1 MDNEDISQFAND
13 QKQSILDLMQKSQ
26 KFVANFN
33 NETFR
38 KILDEEVR
46 LNTTQSQSHETIDPE
61 RPLLDSNILAS
72 LFRQKGLLDRLI
84 AKEQATEILYLQ
96 QSDFSEEQ
104 AIDVL
109 AKDFREKWVHNEH
122 DFIRDYLVAPAAI
135 LIVCVVASASFAK
148 AREKCSS
155 SDQEIEQNDPDQLPL
170 PLQEIITKIA
180 THSQFE
186 IPHQKSELFQQIYD
200 AIDTYESGDISKI
213 ISNADSK
220 VAIEMLKIL
229 SVYLTTTTLPLVF
242 AEQCLAGL
250 SLHESAQV
258 HQDAIKAGVIKGS
271 IVALCC
277 KFIAFKE
284 AEQKMSALFE
294 QDEAGKFI
302 LNAELF
308 EKFQNEYPKQ
318 AEKLL
323 NLSVE
328 YQQETSSAT
337 TTPLDSPRTGR
348 QEASPLMKGPTRQ
361 GQQ

>member
-1 MDNEDISQFAND
+1 
-13 QKQSILDLMQKSQ
+13 
-26 KFVANFN
+26 
-33 NETFR
+33 
-38 KILDEEVR
+38 
-46 LNTTQSQSHETIDPE
+46 
-61 RPLLDSNILAS
+61 
-72 LFRQKGLLDRLI
+72 
-84 AKEQATEILYLQ
+84 
-96 QSDFSEEQ
+96 
-104 AIDVL
+104 
-109 AKDFREKWVHNEH
+109 
-122 DFIRDYLVAPAAI
+122 
-135 LIVCVVASASFAK
+135 
-148 AREKCSS
+148 
-155 SDQEIEQNDPDQLPL
+155 LPL

-258 HQDAIKAGVIKGS
+258 HQDAIKAVVIKGS

-294 QDEAGKFI
+294 QDETGQFI

-308 EKFQNEYPKQ
+308 KEFQNEYPKQ